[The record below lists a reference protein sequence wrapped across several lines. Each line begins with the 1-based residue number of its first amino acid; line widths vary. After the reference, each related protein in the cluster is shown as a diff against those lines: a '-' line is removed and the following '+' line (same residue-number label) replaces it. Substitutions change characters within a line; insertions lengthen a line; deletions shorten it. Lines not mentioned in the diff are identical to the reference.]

1 MKTTQKETK
10 NIKIRKVDHV
20 RVIMQATCCQKHLDC
35 SWLRNGWYDVKSLK
49 SSRWCNGA
57 TCRNRCEQRKM
68 AAFYRY
74 SCLWHGCGK
83 QCTSLLDL
91 IDHIEVVHIEKDP
104 RVLEKQEA
112 AQPAALP
119 LSYINCFFTDAARNA
134 KQKEPGFS
142 VAEPATPSPD
152 HGVVKKKR
160 TTPPKITLQ
169 TISNSDT
176 MDGGDEDGNM
186 SDNSDDSWTSDSF
199 ASDLVLNAVAT
210 DDGEGKRYICPVP
223 GCGKRYKNV
232 NGIKYHAKYGHR
244 KDTNRPKKAHKCHCG
259 KSYKSPSGLRHHI
272 VTQHSTGPKHSIPHE
287 VENIAWRQGMKMYFV
302 CTDAKFWAMLFSCT
316 RVFPLGTLLLSGH
329 ETAVALICCPHST
342 FAGAN

>member
-1 MKTTQKETK
+1 ML
-10 NIKIRKVDHV
+10 
-20 RVIMQATCCQKHLDC
+20 A
-35 SWLRNGWYDVKSLK
+35 G
-49 SSRWCNGA
+49 
-57 TCRNRCEQRKM
+57 KM

-83 QCTSLLDL
+83 QCSSLLDL

-104 RVLEKQEA
+104 RVLEQQEA

-134 KQKEPGFS
+134 KQKEQ
-142 VAEPATPSPD
+142 VLNIAEPATPSPD
-152 HGVVKKKR
+152 HSTVKKKR
-160 TTPPKITLQ
+160 STPPKITFQ
-169 TISNSDT
+169 AITNSDSLE
-176 MDGGDEDGNM
+176 GGDEDGNL

-199 ASDLVLNAVAT
+199 ANDLVLNAVAT

-244 KDTNRPKKAHKCHCG
+244 KDSNRPPKKAHKCHCG

-272 VTQHSTGPKHSIPHE
+272 VTQHSTAPKLSLSQE
-287 VENIAWRQGMKMYFV
+287 LEN
-302 CTDAKFWAMLFSCT
+302 
-316 RVFPLGTLLLSGH
+316 
-329 ETAVALICCPHST
+329 VA
-342 FAGAN
+342 

>member
-1 MKTTQKETK
+1 MQPQ
-10 NIKIRKVDHV
+10 IHLLSWVLLFASCAP
-20 RVIMQATCCQKHLDC
+20 RVSRTIWSKHD
-35 SWLRNGWYDVKSLK
+35 LRNIDAVTSKVWKA
-49 SSRWCNGA
+49 SRWCNGA
-57 TCRNRCEQRKM
+57 TCRNRGKLRKM

-112 AQPAALP
+112 AQPPALP

-134 KQKEPGFS
+134 KQKDPVLSATES
-142 VAEPATPSPD
+142 ATPSPE
-152 HGVVKKKR
+152 HNVLKKKR
-160 TTPPKITLQ
+160 VTPPKISIPTLN
-169 TISNSDT
+169 TPDT
-176 MDGGDEDGNM
+176 LDGGEEDGNM

-244 KDTNRPKKAHKCHCG
+244 KDSSRPKLKAFKCHCG
-259 KSYKSPSGLRHHI
+259 KSYKSPSGLRHH
-272 VTQHSTGPKHSIPHE
+272 VATQHPTGPKHSLPQE
-287 VENIAWRQGMKMYFV
+287 LENMAWK
-302 CTDAKFWAMLFSCT
+302 
-316 RVFPLGTLLLSGH
+316 
-329 ETAVALICCPHST
+329 
-342 FAGAN
+342 

>member
-1 MKTTQKETK
+1 MTDVTS
-10 NIKIRKVDHV
+10 KV
-20 RVIMQATCCQKHLDC
+20 
-35 SWLRNGWYDVKSLK
+35 WK

-57 TCRNRCEQRKM
+57 TCRNRCKQAKM

-134 KQKEPGFS
+134 IKQKEPVLS
-142 VAEPATPSPD
+142 VTEPSTPSPD
-152 HGVVKKKR
+152 HGVIKKKR
-160 TTPPKITLQ
+160 STPPKITLQ
-169 TISNSDT
+169 TISNSDVL
-176 MDGGDEDGNM
+176 DGGDDDGNL

-244 KDTNRPKKAHKCHCG
+244 KDTNRPKIKAHKCHCG

-272 VTQHSTGPKHSIPHE
+272 VTQHSTTPKHSVPQE
-287 VENIAWRQGMKMYFV
+287 LENVAWN
-302 CTDAKFWAMLFSCT
+302 WAYK
-316 RVFPLGTLLLSGH
+316 
-329 ETAVALICCPHST
+329 I
-342 FAGAN
+342 